1 MCKCV
6 HCSIKLRI
14 YSHQDYECAAK
25 SGWTWIKHFLSFS
38 LRLSFFQRFFV
49 NEAYWQSPDGPVFL
63 FIGGEGPIY
72 EFDVL
77 AGTVGCSAC
86 PHLSSHTFEQQIG
99 WKRKRENA
107 WMNKGS
113 VWHSITGLEMKME
126 TVSGAS
132 CCVSVRRHFA
142 NTFFTFHSVRT
153 RYQISQRLHRPH
165 IYLLFLFWISIQP
178 FFTVFQL
185 GILLHAYSWHFC
197 LCKMSSLQYKVDVKE
212 NQTIYQH
219 RRNRCTQKS
228 LHVAHHVIYSQD
240 IYEGYLQQLIFSVL
254 MGQGVCKCCASSST
268 YTFDML

>member
-1 MCKCV
+1 MNVLPEWVNLNK
-6 HCSIKLRI
+6 
-14 YSHQDYECAAK
+14 
-25 SGWTWIKHFLSFS
+25 TFLK
-38 LRLSFFQRFFV
+38 FF
-49 NEAYWQSPDGPVFL
+49 PPPVFL
-63 FIGGEGPIY
+63 PEVLCERG
-72 EFDVL
+72 VL
-77 AGTVGCSAC
+77 AVAWWTRVPLHRGRRAHIWVWCSGRYSWMQRMSSPVFTHFRTADWLKTEERKC
-86 PHLSSHTFEQQIG
+86 LNEQRKRLTHHHRFTNENGNSERSIMLCVSKKTLCKHIFHLS
-99 WKRKRENA
+99 
-107 WMNKGS
+107 
-113 VWHSITGLEMKME
+113 L
-126 TVSGAS
+126 
-132 CCVSVRRHFA
+132 
-142 NTFFTFHSVRT
+142 RT